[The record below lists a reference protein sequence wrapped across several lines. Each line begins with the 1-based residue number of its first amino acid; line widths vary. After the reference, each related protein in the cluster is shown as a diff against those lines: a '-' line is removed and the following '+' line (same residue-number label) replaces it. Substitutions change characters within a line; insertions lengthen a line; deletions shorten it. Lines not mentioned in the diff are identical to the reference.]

1 VAGSCGLFLL
11 PFALPGAGSGVLSL
25 LTGGLL
31 GGTAALLG
39 PAWAGNPLLW
49 SALLPL
55 GFTALLYGVRRLR
68 PALAGLGFG
77 VAGALLF
84 AAVGDLYDV
93 RFIPDLLD
101 RAWLVANA
109 ALAALVATTVLRR
122 E

>member
-1 VAGSCGLFLL
+1 
-11 PFALPGAGSGVLSL
+11 
-25 LTGGLL
+25 
-31 GGTAALLG
+31 
-39 PAWAGNPLLW
+39 
-49 SALLPL
+49 LPL